1 MSDAQQVWLD
11 SVVVLL
17 SELLDG
23 PPGSEAYI
31 LNPGD
36 AGFLQSLE
44 NVSAVS
50 ASTVPPDG
58 DSSIAAHVDHLLYCF
73 QLLNR
78 WVSGETNPFATADY
92 AASWKRGT
100 VTDVEWDTRRAALAA
115 EVRRWSEAIKSATP
129 NRPVERQ
136 GIVSSVVHL
145 AYHIGAIRQIDRS
158 SRGPKAKD

>member
-1 MSDAQQVWLD
+1 MSEEQQVWLD

-23 PPGSEAYI
+23 PPGSDAYI

-36 AGFLQSLE
+36 PGVLRSLDGLSAAAA
-44 NVSAVS
+44 SAV
-50 ASTVPPDG
+50 PPGG
-58 DSSIAAHVDHLLYCF
+58 DSSIAAHVDHLLYGF

-78 WVSGETNPFATADY
+78 WMSGETNPFASADY
-92 AASWKRGT
+92 GASWKRGT
-100 VTDVEWDTRRAALAA
+100 VSDGEWEARRAALTT

-129 NRPVERQ
+129 RRAVERQ